1 MPNSCCW
8 QIQANYLPTLPIGKL
23 NLPLYVQGQYRQSD
37 GNTQYNGYLQQGQM
51 LTSFVSKT
59 NNNVQD
65 VELSV
70 GLRFN
75 HQAFQLTPLASY
87 SYHTWQRDLLQ
98 YQEVFHHQA
107 LLLGAL
113 ATWQINAQWQ
123 INSQLRV
130 GRISTARI
138 DVPQLSFD
146 ASLASKSLKT
156 AQVSIAYRINK
167 HWQAAVTA
175 DYQRYGYGESA
186 ISNGFF
192 EPASKTQQRRVLA
205 GMYYYY

>member
-1 MPNSCCW
+1 
-8 QIQANYLPTLPIGKL
+8 
-23 NLPLYVQGQYRQSD
+23 
-37 GNTQYNGYLQQGQM
+37 
-51 LTSFVSKT
+51 
-59 NNNVQD
+59 
-65 VELSV
+65 
-70 GLRFN
+70 
-75 HQAFQLTPLASY
+75 
-87 SYHTWQRDLLQ
+87 LLQ

-113 ATWQINAQWQ
+113 ATWQMNAQWQ

-138 DVPQLSFD
+138 DVPHLSFD
-146 ASLASKSLKT
+146 MSLASKSLKT
-156 AQVSIAYRINK
+156 AQVSIAYRINQ

-186 ISNGFF
+186 ISNSFF
-192 EPASKTQQRRVLA
+192 EPASKTKQRSVLA